1 MSAPRRK
8 ARATHPARF
17 RGCNRAWVRAE
28 RGRIKPVRTPHEQ
41 QSSRSRILRACT
53 LGAGAVATVWLL
65 SGVTAALAQ
74 SGPTGGGAGGGSNP
88 SAELGGAGGV
98 SIWALFRQSFDLFTI
113 LIVTG
118 SIASVAIIV
127 RSAIVV
133 RRPVVL
139 PIESTSA
146 IRTLVAERRWP
157 DLQRYVADDLS
168 FVGRVLHETL
178 PKVKPAAVSG
188 GGAAVRE
195 AAEIAADNESLRRF
209 KEIELLGVLG
219 NLGPLLGLVGTVWG
233 MIIAFTA
240 IGETGGQAAAAQLST
255 GIAKALFHTFLG
267 LTLAIPSLLA
277 FGVFRERLDRLC
289 AEGTMLATD
298 ATDAITATLL
308 NPSAMGTPAP
318 VAPGAPTSAQPAP
331 RAATSPTT
339 A

>member
-1 MSAPRRK
+1 MR
-8 ARATHPARF
+8 TH
-17 RGCNRAWVRAE
+17 
-28 RGRIKPVRTPHEQ
+28 HEH
-41 QSSRSRILRACT
+41 RSRGSRALRALV
-53 LGAGAVATVWLL
+53 LGAGGVAGAWLL
-65 SGVTAALAQ
+65 SGAAAALAQ
-74 SGPTGGGAGGGSNP
+74 AGPGSGASPAANLTTGAP
-88 SAELGGAGGV
+88 GV

-118 SIASVAIIV
+118 SVVSVAIIV
-127 RSAIVV
+127 RSLIVV
-133 RRPVVL
+133 RRSVVL
-139 PIESTSA
+139 PAESSA
-146 IRTLVAERRWP
+146 TIRTLVAERRWP
-157 DLQRYVADDLS
+157 DLQKYVADDLS

-195 AAEIAADNESLRRF
+195 AAEVAADNEALRRF
-209 KEIELLGVLG
+209 REIEVLGVLG

-277 FGVFRERLDRLC
+277 FGMFREKLDRLC

-298 ATDAITATLL
+298 ATDAITAALL
-308 NPSAMGTPAP
+308 NPAAMGP
-318 VAPGAPTSAQPAP
+318 PTSPAAASSAPASAGQTVP
-331 RAATSPTT
+331 RAAPSPAT